1 MVSESDPETGTTVLN
16 AIAPKDVNG
25 MVLVA
30 DPNQPLWRLTV
41 TGTFY
46 GPAHAALI
54 RVGEIKGASSLRI
67 AGDTSTG
74 PMLDATIVATDERTA
89 RALAETVLPANAT
102 ILASEPA

>member
-1 MVSESDPETGTTVLN
+1 VVSESDPETGTTVLN

-30 DPNQPLWRLTV
+30 DPNQPLWRFTV
-41 TGTFY
+41 TGSFD
-46 GPAHAALI
+46 GPAHAALL

-67 AGDTSTG
+67 TGDTLTG
-74 PMLDATIVATDERTA
+74 PMLDATIVDDDERTA